1 MKSKRYLLSLNKYL
15 ALNFWII
22 SISPAFL
29 NNKVEKYQTKTIF
42 IYILHS
48 KNINFSRSEFWSE
61 NQKSC
66 EFFPYVS
73 PKRSDMAIFMIN
85 SYKRVVRD
93 MWSFRGIEWQCNIFR
108 HARTTAYS
116 LKIGLSSWTILP
128 SGCGYLWTIL
138 GLFVA
143 EWRHFRWGFLLAR
156 VAGWFEFWKLDT
168 HKQVIC
174 KSSRARSKK
183 NARVSSKY

>member
-1 MKSKRYLLSLNKYL
+1 M
-15 ALNFWII
+15 
-22 SISPAFL
+22 SPAFL

-42 IYILHS
+42 IYSTLRTSIFPDQNSGRKIKSHVNS
-48 KNINFSRSEFWSE
+48 SRMPI
-61 NQKSC
+61 
-66 EFFPYVS
+66 PYVS

-93 MWSFRGIEWQCNIFR
+93 MWSFRGIKWQCNIFR

-143 EWRHFRWGFLLAR
+143 EWRHFRRGSLLAR
-156 VAGWFEFWKLDT
+156 VAGWFEFFGNWKLISKQYVSQAECVLRKT
-168 HKQVIC
+168 H
-174 KSSRARSKK
+174 A
-183 NARVSSKY
+183 